1 MRGAL
6 LAAALLLAGCAYNG
20 MYHARRLSGDA
31 EKAERDGRT
40 IDANAF
46 WGQVTVKAETLL
58 ARYPDSK
65 YSTEARLLLGRAH
78 AHLNDCTAARPMS
91 IARVRRP
98 RCCMPAK
105 LVKPSAS
112 CTTTSPSSRKSS

>member
-46 WGQVTVKAETLL
+46 WGRRT
-58 ARYPDSK
+58 
-65 YSTEARLLLGRAH
+65 
-78 AHLNDCTAARPMS
+78 ARP
-91 IARVRRP
+91 
-98 RCCMPAK
+98 K
-105 LVKPSAS
+105 
-112 CTTTSPSSRKSS
+112 

>member
-1 MRGAL
+1 MRRAL
-6 LAAALLLAGCAYNG
+6 LAAALLLAGCAYNA

-46 WGQVTVKAETLL
+46 WGQVTVKAETQV

-65 YSTEARLLLGRAH
+65 YSTEARLLL
-78 AHLNDCTAARPMS
+78 AHLAGDLSKIAWILHAVIHTIAIHVRKVDATLLRPLLQIAA
-91 IARVRRP
+91 
-98 RCCMPAK
+98 
-105 LVKPSAS
+105 
-112 CTTTSPSSRKSS
+112 